1 MAIPTAEP
9 AISYTHCQTFGM
21 AVRPVST
28 HSAATEEVNAMT
40 KKERSQ
46 QPRPAARPRVDD
58 LLHAIALAMA
68 RRQMEL
74 AWPAVQSDWI

>member
-1 MAIPTAEP
+1 
-9 AISYTHCQTFGM
+9 
-21 AVRPVST
+21 
-28 HSAATEEVNAMT
+28 MT
-40 KKERSQ
+40 KKDRSQ
-46 QPRPAARPRVDD
+46 QPRPAARSRVDD